1 LLVRELSPRFNT
13 LLDQIPGMVYQCRND
28 LDHTLEY
35 ASKGCFA
42 LTGYL
47 PEDLILS
54 RVIPYGDLID
64 PDDREMVWINVQN
77 ALNQRKP
84 FELVYRIHTRDKQ
97 VKWVRDLGSSS
108 YFINGN
114 QQLLEG
120 FVTDI
125 TDWKLAE
132 EKIQKQVRRF
142 QALRAI
148 DVAISAGPDLQFT
161 LGILLEQ
168 ILAQLNVDAAA
179 ILLHRMGT
187 PILEYTASRGFHA
200 NTPLHTKAY
209 IGRGFAGIAALTQKT
224 IHIPDLSVS
233 AGLGEQLIPIDA
245 EQFKVYYGIPLIAK
259 GQVKG
264 VLEVFMRT
272 PCSIDQ
278 DRLEF
283 LEALGG
289 QAAIAI
295 DNSSLFEQLQDSN
308 TELSIAYDAT
318 LEGWAKALEMRDR
331 ETIGHTHRVI
341 EMTLAV
347 ADRIGIQ
354 GEMLQDIRRGALLH
368 DIGKMGIPD
377 SILLKPGPLTP
388 LEWEVMRQHP
398 VHAYEMLK
406 SIEYLAQALE
416 IPYSHHE
423 RWDGTGYP
431 RGLKGRDIPI
441 SARIFA
447 VVDVWDALTSD
458 RPYRPAW
465 SARNALEYIQ
475 RESGRHFDPQVVNAF
490 MHQ

>member
-1 LLVRELSPRFNT
+1 MLVRELSPRFNT
-13 LLDQIPGMVYQCRND
+13 LLDQIPGMVYQCRTD
-28 LDHTLEY
+28 LKHTLEY
-35 ASKGCFA
+35 ASKGSYA
-42 LTGYL
+42 LTGYRA
-47 PEDLILS
+47 EDLTLNQ
-54 RVIPYGDLID
+54 VVAYGDLIY

-77 ALNQRKP
+77 AVVQQKS
-84 FELVYRIHTRDKQ
+84 FELVYRIHTRNRQ
-97 VKWVRDLGSSS
+97 IKWVRDLGSCS
-108 YFINGN
+108 IATRGIRP
-114 QQLLEG
+114 LLEG
-120 FVTDI
+120 FITDI
-125 TDWKLAE
+125 TDWKMAE
-132 EKIQKQVRRF
+132 EKIQRQVRRF

-148 DVAISAGPDLQFT
+148 DIAISAGPDLQFT

-168 ILAQLNVDAAA
+168 IIAQLNVDAAA

-187 PILEYTASRGFHA
+187 PLLEYTANRGFRTQGPVRA
-200 NTPLHTKAY
+200 KAY

-233 AGLGEQLIPIDA
+233 LGVGEQLIPIEA
-245 EQFKVYYGIPLIAK
+245 EEFKVYYGIPLIAK

-264 VLEVFMRT
+264 VLEVFLRT
-272 PCSIDQ
+272 PCSIDP

-283 LEALGG
+283 LEVLGG

-331 ETIGHTHRVI
+331 ETEGHAHRVI

-347 ADRIGIQ
+347 ADRIGIK
-354 GEMLQDIRRGALLH
+354 GDMLQHIRRGALLH
-368 DIGKMGIPD
+368 DIGKMSIPD

-388 LEWEVMRQHP
+388 DEWEIMRQHP

-406 SIEYLAQALE
+406 TIDYLSTALE
-416 IPYSHHE
+416 IPYCHHE
-423 RWDGTGYP
+423 RWDGKGYP

-447 VVDVWDALTSD
+447 VVDVWDALTSN

-465 SARNALEYIQ
+465 TARQALEYIQ
-475 RESGRHFDPQVVNAF
+475 KESGKHFDPQVVDAF
-490 MHQ
+490 LHQ